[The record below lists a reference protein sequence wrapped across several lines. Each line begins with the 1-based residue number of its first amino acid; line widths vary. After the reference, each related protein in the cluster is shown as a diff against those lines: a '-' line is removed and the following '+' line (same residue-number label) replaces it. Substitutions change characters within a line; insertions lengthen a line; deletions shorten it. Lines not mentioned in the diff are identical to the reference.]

1 MKASTTK
8 ENISAKLAAKIEEKK
23 QARAKTLKE
32 CASEKAAAEK
42 KIEQLQA
49 EQENAENPGA
59 YKKCGEQIHE
69 QENYI
74 KFLDKRAQ
82 TERNTPLL
90 SAEEFKEIESAINA
104 ENERVLNECAP
115 VIVEKFNELMQ
126 LMNEYTA
133 NADSLQEV
141 LNQAQAAH
149 YNRKLGGHLWH
160 SLKSRYNDP
169 FDFFGIF
176 CQGFFDRITL
186 IKEVKADKRKV
197 NTFSNPEKAGIYAAL
212 HRNKQEATA

>member
-1 MKASTTK
+1 MRTPTTK
-8 ENISAKLAAKIEEKK
+8 ESIGASLAAKIEDKK
-23 QARAKTLKE
+23 QARAKALAEFK
-32 CASEKAAAEK
+32 SEKAAAEK

-49 EQENAENPGA
+49 EQENATTPGA
-59 YKKCGEQIHE
+59 YKKNVEQIQE

-74 KFLDKRAQ
+74 KFLEKRAQ
-82 TERNTPLL
+82 IERTTPLI
-90 SAEEFKEIESAINA
+90 SAEEYKEIESAINA

-141 LNQAQAAH
+141 LNEAQQAH
-149 YNRKLGGHLWH
+149 HNRKLGGHLWH

-169 FDFFGIF
+169 FGFFDIF
-176 CQGFFDRITL
+176 CQGFYDRITL
-186 IKEVKADKRKV
+186 IKEVKADKRTV
-197 NTFSNPEKAGIYAAL
+197 NTFSNPEKAGIFAAL